1 MLMITENL
9 IKKSADLRKARQM
22 VLKMIVTLAV
32 RTKIPYKMAR
42 EVIQTILQTEEP
54 DIYKLLGFW
63 GND

>member
-9 IKKSADLRKARQM
+9 IKKSAELRKARQM

-42 EVIQTILQTEEP
+42 EVIQTILKTAEP
-54 DIYKLLGFW
+54 DIYKLLGF
-63 GND
+63 